1 MIDCLRCFNPRRR
14 RPRMGSQ
21 RPSAERDNLSFSS
34 ARESKPQRHFI
45 PRRRSAPPI
54 SPPSLLGS
62 LPSYHP
68 DLERPLPRPSSPAS
82 PASILE
88 QPLARPPFGHFRD
101 VCPSSVPRC
110 GRRSVSLSLFF
121 EVLPP
126 FQTPLLRRLSVS
138 PSMHERALLILCCLS
153 VLGRSLARSI
163 VPGS

>member
-1 MIDCLRCFNPRRR
+1 MPFLPVCDGADQVRRRRAAAVGGLAHILARVSSRRFQGGNGEDRRRRPLIDWLRCFNPRRR

-68 DLERPLPRPSSPAS
+68 DLERPLPRPASPAS
-82 PASILE
+82 PASLLE

-101 VCPSSVPRC
+101 VCPSSVPQC
-110 GRRSVSLSLFF
+110 
-121 EVLPP
+121 
-126 FQTPLLRRLSVS
+126 
-138 PSMHERALLILCCLS
+138 
-153 VLGRSLARSI
+153 
-163 VPGS
+163 